1 MAKGKGKPSAIN
13 SVLQLFHLKHRTGV
27 GYLSGFAMIVTAEPT
42 PLWLLIAGCVGVLG
56 EVVRFWSSGTLYKV
70 ETLATTGPFALV
82 RNPLYL
88 GSTIIAIGFC
98 FANRNPVFIATFGAV
113 LVLVYIRTIRREERL
128 LREAFGEE
136 FDDYCKRVPRMVP
149 YKPPLGGFGR
159 LLQGFSVKQA
169 IHNNE
174 LDTILGIA
182 ALLGVLA
189 YPAYNPG
196 DLNRFRLVV
205 SIALGVFLVGRAI
218 LFPILKS
225 ESENPIVKGL
235 RFVFSKKKFRK
246 ARVH

>member
-1 MAKGKGKPSAIN
+1 MRVTVQASRPPPTDPF
-13 SVLQLFHLKHRTGV
+13 SVLV
-27 GYLSGFAMIVTAEPT
+27 VAVP
-42 PLWLLIAGCVGVLG
+42 G

-98 FANRNPVFIATFGAV
+98 FANRNPIFIGTFGVV

-136 FDDYCKRVPRMVP
+136 FEEYCKRVPRLLP
-149 YKPPLGGFGR
+149 LKPPLGGPGR
-159 LLQGFSVKQA
+159 LLMGFSVKQA
-169 IHNNE
+169 VHNNE
-174 LDTILGIA
+174 LDTIIGIA

-189 YPAYNPG
+189 YPAFVPG
-196 DLNRFRLVV
+196 DMNRFRLVI

-235 RFVFSKKKFRK
+235 RFIFSKKKYRK
-246 ARVH
+246 ARVN

>member
-1 MAKGKGKPSAIN
+1 MTKGKPSAIK
-13 SVLQLFHLKHRTGV
+13 SVLQFFHIRHRTGV
-27 GYLSGFAMIVTAEPT
+27 GYLAGFAMVVTAEPT
-42 PLWLLIAGCVGVLG
+42 PLGLAIAGGVAALG

-98 FANRNPVFIATFGAV
+98 LANRNPVFIVAFGIV

-128 LREAFGEE
+128 LREAFGDDFEE
-136 FDDYCKRVPRMVP
+136 YRRRVPLMLP

-159 LLQGFSVKQA
+159 LFEGFSVRQA

-182 ALLGVLA
+182 MLLGVLA
-189 YPAYNPG
+189 YPAFVPG
-196 DLNRFRLVV
+196 DMNRFRLVI
-205 SIALGVFLVGRAI
+205 SIALGVFLVARAI

-225 ESENPIVKGL
+225 ESSNPIVKGL
-235 RFVFSKKKFRK
+235 QFVFTKKKYRK